1 MLHPIP
7 TGSVTGNIR
16 RAQSG
21 DEIAFEWLWHRYYK
35 SLVRHLQRRAC
46 GNGYLPVDPEDVA
59 QNVFLALH
67 DGLTNAQFHSLHGR
81 FQLWKLLTLI
91 GLRKAIN
98 LAKKDRLNRDYY
110 QFAQSTGL
118 PISDQ
123 RSVHRSCTTGVV
135 ESFEALKFDEEL
147 EHGLSLLKNENPS
160 HRLQELAILK
170 MKGYCNAKIA
180 QEFGWSRK
188 TVALR
193 LNLIY
198 EIWKKA
204 SEDES

>member
-1 MLHPIP
+1 
-7 TGSVTGNIR
+7 
-16 RAQSG
+16 
-21 DEIAFEWLWHRYYK
+21 
-35 SLVRHLQRRAC
+35 
-46 GNGYLPVDPEDVA
+46 
-59 QNVFLALH
+59 
-67 DGLTNAQFHSLHGR
+67 
-81 FQLWKLLTLI
+81 
-91 GLRKAIN
+91 